1 MEYTML
7 SAFLIC
13 CSLSSAFSFAIG
25 FYENDIIFFMIGLL
39 LALASLIIFLKV
51 KKNKNNSIF

>member
-1 MEYTML
+1 MEYTIL

-13 CSLSSAFSFAIG
+13 SSLSSAFSFAVG
-25 FYENDIIFFMIGLL
+25 LYAHDLIFFMIGLL

-51 KKNKNNSIF
+51 KKI